1 MYGGF
6 HDGPE
11 RTPGKNRHQHIERL
25 SHLRFSAVCVDGL
38 RKGLYGPRPER
49 AAAMALLYGCSVE
62 DLYYSVEES
71 RRAAVKK
78 ENDLQCI
85 LRLLPKA
92 SDDTKKQV
100 RQLLENA

>member
-1 MYGGF
+1 MMDLRERREKIGISISNVSRICGF
-6 HDGPE
+6 P
-11 RTPGKNRHQHIERL
+11 P
-25 SHLRFSAVCVDGL
+25 SAL
-38 RKGLYGPRPER
+38 TAYEKGLYGPRPER

-85 LRLLPKA
+85 LRLLQKA

-100 RQLLENA
+100 RLLLENA

>member
-6 HDGPE
+6 HDGSE

-25 SHLRFSAVCVDGL
+25 SHLRFSAVCV
-38 RKGLYGPRPER
+38 YGPRPER

-100 RQLLENA
+100 RLLLENA